1 MQFGPLEMSQ
11 PPVTNLPARRMVC
24 TLTFLSLS
32 CLLSGFAFG
41 VGGSLTVTIAEE
53 ETGEP
58 TIARFEMH
66 RVDAPNKTLPIRR
79 TVPAGIGVI
88 LDRELLLEMPEANY
102 QFRLTRGPEYRMISG
117 TFALEKS
124 SLDSHRV
131 ELPRMANMLEEGWI
145 SGDCATPASDASL
158 PLRMASEDLHVVAS
172 IGHLPAKPIAGRNDE
187 DPILHTPTWIRSDL
201 VISDGLAFYGIA
213 APDVHETSDESKD
226 ELAAAEASANSSA
239 TRRSLNAQLP
249 SLSNPPVAVDQ
260 TPGDLLPIERILE
273 MDQIPGAQIAVE
285 NPFAWPL
292 PVWLASERVDG
303 IFVMSDWLRLDRQ
316 VKTVPQ
322 SRPPIGPSMGDG
334 RTLGRW
340 AERIYWHLLE
350 AGFRMPPL
358 AGTGDQC
365 GKTPVG
371 YNRLY
376 VAVDDQSQEDDHP
389 LHVERAKSEQAWWNA
404 AWEGKSIV
412 TNGPM
417 LRPKLAGRIPG
428 HLFTARVGEKLT
440 LQPELNLSVRDP
452 VEYLEVIHNGE
463 VHYSARLD
471 EFAKAGGII
480 PAIEATE
487 SGWVIIRVA
496 TLHEEHFRAALS
508 APWYIEFDS
517 QPRINE
523 RSVAFF
529 QEWQAAYESRLKQL
543 SSQEIQRHAPFVIA
557 SREFW
562 NRRFEQAT
570 VRK

>member
-1 MQFGPLEMSQ
+1 MLRHNAVIKIVTATNHIFKRMHFGPLPMSQ
-11 PPVTNLPARRMVC
+11 PQFTTLAQRRLVC
-24 TLTFLSLS
+24 VLTFLSLS

-41 VGGSLTVTIAEE
+41 VGGSLKVTIAEE

-131 ELPRMANMLEEGWI
+131 ELPRMANMLNEGWI

-158 PLRMASEDLHVVAS
+158 PLRMASEDLHVAAS
-172 IGHLPAKPIAGRNDE
+172 IGHLPAKPIAGRDDE
-187 DPILHTPTWIRSDL
+187 DPILHAPTWIRSDL
-201 VISDGLAFYGIA
+201 VLSDGLALYGVA
-213 APDVHETSDESKD
+213 ASDLHESSEPSKD
-226 ELAAAEASANSSA
+226 ERAASA
-239 TRRSLNAQLP
+239 
-249 SLSNPPVAVDQ
+249 DK
-260 TPGDLLPIERILE
+260 TPAELLPIERILKV
-273 MDQIPGAQIAVE
+273 DQIPGAQIAIE

-303 IFVMSDWLRLDRQ
+303 IFLMSDWLRLDRQ
-316 VKTVPQ
+316 VKTIPQ
-322 SRPPIGPSMGDG
+322 SRPPIGPSVGDG

-376 VAVDDQSQEDDHP
+376 VAVDDQSQESDHP
-389 LHVERAKSEQAWWNA
+389 LHVERAESEQAWWDA

-412 TNGPM
+412 TNGPL

-543 SSQEIQRHAPFVIA
+543 SPQEIQRHAPFVIA

-562 NRRFEQAT
+562 SRLLEQAT